1 MTVTE
6 YERRFTQLSRYASE
20 MIFSEAAKCR
30 RFESGLHL
38 AIREKV
44 VVQNFGDFQQLVE
57 AALRV
62 ENIENIKSAVN
73 RKGKGREQFKRG
85 GDTSMPERS
94 ARAFPV
100 QSKERSSGGSRP
112 RPMRT
117 PTITHQA
124 STVGGSRRGDG
135 ERPPL
140 PKCEHCGF
148 LHRGEC
154 RRLTGACF
162 NYWQKGHI
170 ARQFPKPDRRE
181 GSQMQ
186 ASRRTETVGQKAV
199 TEVGNSGAPRRAHPP
214 DKSRGQ
220 APARVFAMT
229 REEAETAPE
238 VVTGMDTLQK
248 YHANLYCKQKT
259 VEFELEDGRKVV
271 FMGDRKVS
279 PPRIVSA
286 MTTVRMM
293 SKGCEAYLAYV
304 LDTKADRGRLE
315 DIPIVR
321 EFPDVFPEELPGLP
335 RPREI
340 EFPVKLLLAP
350 ALFMKKKDGSLQM
363 CVDYR
368 KLNQATIKNRYPLPR
383 IDDLFD
389 QLQGARVFSKI
400 DLRSGYHQ
408 LRIKE
413 TDVSKTAFRTRYGHF
428 EFLVMPF
435 GLTNAPAVF
444 MDLMNRVF
452 KSFLDRFIIV
462 FIDDILVYS
471 KSDVEHED
479 HLRVTLETLRKNE
492 LYAKFDKCKF
502 WLREVVFLGH
512 VISERGVHV
521 DPQKIEAVI
530 KWEAPKNVTEV
541 RSFLGLA
548 GYYRRFVEGF
558 SLIATPLSKLTRK
571 NQKFEWTEEC
581 QSSFEELKNR
591 LTTAPILTLPY
602 GDDGYIVYSDA
613 SRKGLGCVLMQGEK
627 VIAYASRQLK
637 PYEMNYPIHELEL
650 AAIIFAL
657 KIWRHYLYGVAT
669 RVFTDHKSLKYLLT
683 QKELNLRQRRWLE
696 LLKDYDLMIDYHPG
710 KANVVA
716 DALSRKSTMAH
727 METVYLPLLKEL
739 ARHDVTLRQVEPGCV
754 LANFRVR
761 PVLKEKIKGFQEHD
775 VYLMC
780 QQVKAEHQAPS
791 GKLNPLSILEWKWQK
806 ISIDFLTGLPRTSR
820 KHDAIC

>member
-1 MTVTE
+1 MIVVE

-20 MIFSEAAKCR
+20 LMFSEVAKCR

-57 AALRV
+57 ATLRV
-62 ENIENIKSAVN
+62 ENIENIKSAVS
-73 RKGKGREQFKRG
+73 RKRKGREQFRRG
-85 GDTSMPERS
+85 GGTSIPERS
-94 ARAFPV
+94 ARTFPV
-100 QSKERSSGGSRP
+100 QFEERSTGGSRP

-117 PTITHQA
+117 STVSHQA

-140 PKCEHCGF
+140 PKCELCGRY
-148 LHRGEC
+148 HRGEFFSAS
-154 RRLTGACF
+154 GACF
-162 NYWQKGHI
+162 NYGQRGHI
-170 ARQFPKPDRRE
+170 AKQCPKPDKRE

-186 ASRRTETVGQKAV
+186 ASKRTEAMGQKAV
-199 TEVGNSGAPRRAHPP
+199 TEVGSSSVPKRAYPP
-214 DKSRGQ
+214 DRSRGQ

-238 VVTGMDTLQK
+238 VVTGMDTLEK
-248 YHANLYCKQKT
+248 YHANLECKQKT
-259 VEFELEDGRKVV
+259 VKFELEDGRKVV

-279 PPRIVSA
+279 LPQIVSA
-286 MTTVRMM
+286 MVAERMM

-304 LDTKADRGRLE
+304 LDAEADRGRLE
-315 DIPIVR
+315 DIPVVR

-335 RPREI
+335 PPRKI
-340 EFPVKLLLAP
+340 KFPVELLPAP
-350 ALFMKKKDGSLQM
+350 VLFVKKKDGSLRM

-368 KLNQATIKNRYPLPR
+368 KLNHATVKNRYSLPR

-408 LRIKE
+408 LRMKE

-452 KSFLDRFIIV
+452 KSFLDQFIIV

-471 KSDVEHED
+471 KSDEEHED
-479 HLRVTLETLRKNE
+479 HLRVALETLRKNE
-492 LYAKFDKCKF
+492 LYAKFDKCEF

-512 VISERGVHV
+512 VISEHGVHV
-521 DPQKIEAVI
+521 DPQKIEAVV
-530 KWEAPKNVTEV
+530 KWEAPKNVAEV

-558 SLIATPLSKLTRK
+558 SLIAAPLSKLTRK

-581 QSSFEELKNR
+581 QSSFEKLKNR

-602 GDDGYIVYSDA
+602 GDDGYIMYSDA

-637 PYEMNYPIHELEL
+637 PYEMNYPIHDLEL

-657 KIWRHYLYGVAT
+657 KIWRHYLYGVTT

-683 QKELNLRQRRWLE
+683 QKDLNLRQRRWLE
-696 LLKDYDLMIDYHPG
+696 LLKDYDLVIDYHPG

-716 DALSRKSTMAH
+716 DALSRKSTMEH
-727 METVYLPLLKEL
+727 VETVYLPLLKEL
-739 ARHDVTLRQVEPGCV
+739 ARLDVSLKQVEPDCI

-761 PVLKEKIKGFQEHD
+761 LVLRGKIKELQERD
-775 VYLMC
+775 EYLMC
-780 QQVKAEHQAPS
+780 QQVKTEHQAPS
-791 GKLNPLSILEWKWQK
+791 GKLNPLPIPE
-806 ISIDFLTGLPRTSR
+806 
-820 KHDAIC
+820 